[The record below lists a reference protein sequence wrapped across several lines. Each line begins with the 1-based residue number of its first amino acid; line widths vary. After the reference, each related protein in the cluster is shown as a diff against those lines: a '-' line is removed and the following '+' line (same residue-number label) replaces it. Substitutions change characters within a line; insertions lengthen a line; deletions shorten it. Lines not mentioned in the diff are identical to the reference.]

1 MRNCLDIDKTR
12 RRFIAAA
19 VCPNCGL
26 PDKIFV
32 NRSDDAIACVACD
45 FYEKRPSDNE
55 NINLGVTGIEK
66 SKSTNVQSTPD
77 LVRLIDD

>member
-1 MRNCLDIDKTR
+1 MNIDKTQ

-45 FYEKRPSDNE
+45 FYEKRPSDKK
-55 NINLGVTGIEK
+55 NINREVITIEK
-66 SKSTNVQSTPD
+66 SKSSNVQSAPD

>member
-1 MRNCLDIDKTR
+1 MILNIDKTQ

-26 PDKIFV
+26 SDKIFV
-32 NRSDDAIACVACD
+32 NLSDDAIACVSCD
-45 FYEKRPSDNE
+45 FYEQRPTDQE
-55 NINLGVTGIEK
+55 NINPGVIEIGK
-66 SKSTNVQSTPD
+66 HKLSNVQSAPD

>member
-1 MRNCLDIDKTR
+1 MNIDKTQ

-32 NRSDDAIACVACD
+32 NLADDAIACVSCD
-45 FYEKRPSDNE
+45 FYEKRPSDKK
-55 NINLGVTGIEK
+55 NINRGVTGIEK
-66 SKSTNVQSTPD
+66 SKSSNVQSAPD